1 MGTHQGKSNYCTV
14 ARESSW
20 KTQTVYCTTV
30 YCESTFLQAMHVN
43 SVNGKVPKFSGDQAT
58 KLQRKFNE
66 KVKITAKAHI
76 DMKQRD
82 QCMDKLKPL
91 STKCG

>member
-1 MGTHQGKSNYCTV
+1 
-14 ARESSW
+14 
-20 KTQTVYCTTV
+20 
-30 YCESTFLQAMHVN
+30 MHVN
-43 SVNGKVPKFSGDQAT
+43 SVNGKVAEFTEDQAT

-66 KVKITAKAHI
+66 KVKIIAKAHI
-76 DMKQRD
+76 DMTQRD